1 MRINEI
7 SVPQYK
13 EIEFVCANAEHPDA
27 TDPAV
32 QRKLY
37 AELQKIPGV
46 IPLYQDWTEYSE
58 GQYSLSAIYK
68 DRAVRGKILS
78 LAQQLGVEVD
88 LEQTVDGDY
97 VDRALTGGHEG
108 QITEQQSSALQF
120 NVQPVDNFKT
130 GFEITLTVHGK
141 HVGRFAFVRN
151 ESDDVNN
158 EADVET
164 RWQGQGYG
172 KLLLMKAIDVANS
185 HGLDFQEDIRGVT
198 DAQQNVYDSLTN
210 AGLIVSP
217 GDGFWF
223 LTPEGEQELANA
235 SNS

>member
-46 IPLYQDWTEYSE
+46 IPLYQDWTDYSE

-88 LEQTVDGDY
+88 LEQTVNGDY

-108 QITEQQSSALQF
+108 QI
-120 NVQPVDNFKT
+120 
-130 GFEITLTVHGK
+130 
-141 HVGRFAFVRN
+141 
-151 ESDDVNN
+151 
-158 EADVET
+158 
-164 RWQGQGYG
+164 
-172 KLLLMKAIDVANS
+172 
-185 HGLDFQEDIRGVT
+185 
-198 DAQQNVYDSLTN
+198 
-210 AGLIVSP
+210 
-217 GDGFWF
+217 
-223 LTPEGEQELANA
+223 NA

>member
-7 SVPQYK
+7 
-13 EIEFVCANAEHPDA
+13 
-27 TDPAV
+27 
-32 QRKLY
+32 L
-37 AELQKIPGV
+37 
-46 IPLYQDWTEYSE
+46 TE
-58 GQYSLSAIYK
+58 
-68 DRAVRGKILS
+68 
-78 LAQQLGVEVD
+78 
-88 LEQTVDGDY
+88 
-97 VDRALTGGHEG
+97 
-108 QITEQQSSALQF
+108 SSALQF
-120 NVQPVDNFKT
+120 NVQPVNNFKT

-151 ESDDVNN
+151 ESDAVNN

-198 DAQQNVYDSLTN
+198 NAQQNVYDSLTN